1 MIHLTIFYMG
11 VLKYM
16 FYAPNLEQKTSRS
29 TSDKILQ
36 LEISQSTSSL
46 LIVFYVESN
55 FLVAGTTAQCEV
67 ILSQKQVFEKFT
79 LISVKHCCTCLCK
92 YNPCLNPTCATL
104 PLHCL
109 LIEIVSLLRAHNVW
123 IKIPPP

>member
-1 MIHLTIFYMG
+1 MG

-29 TSDKILQ
+29 TSDTILQ

-55 FLVAGTTAQCEV
+55 FLVGGTIAYCEV
-67 ILSQKQVFEKFT
+67 ILSQKQVFGKNLLLF
-79 LISVKHCCTCLCK
+79 LSSIAAHASVSTTHVRILHVPLC
-92 YNPCLNPTCATL
+92 
-104 PLHCL
+104 HF
-109 LIEIVSLLRAHNVW
+109 IVSLLRLS
-123 IKIPPP
+123 PY